1 MRLFHASLVQFYV
14 SVHMKLHDFL
24 VFKFDY
30 ELSSEPPFKIDQVCL
45 TRENGQ
51 NRLDS
56 IGHSCNTI
64 TGQLIKLVQT

>member
-1 MRLFHASLVQFYV
+1 MELFESSLVKFPF
-14 SVHMKLHDFL
+14 SVHMKLNDIL

-30 ELSSEPPFKIDQVCL
+30 ELSIEPPFKIDQFCL
-45 TRENGQ
+45 ARGNGQ

>member
-1 MRLFHASLVQFYV
+1 
-14 SVHMKLHDFL
+14 MKLHDVL

-30 ELSSEPPFKIDQVCL
+30 EFDEPPFKIDQFCL
-45 TRENGQ
+45 ARGNGQ

>member
-1 MRLFHASLVQFYV
+1 
-14 SVHMKLHDFL
+14 MKLHDVL
-24 VFKFDY
+24 IFKFDY
-30 ELSSEPPFKIDQVCL
+30 ELSNEPPFKIDQFCL
-45 TRENGQ
+45 ARSNGQ

>member
-1 MRLFHASLVQFYV
+1 
-14 SVHMKLHDFL
+14 MKLHDVL
-24 VFKFDY
+24 IFKFDY
-30 ELSSEPPFKIDQVCL
+30 ELSNEPPFKIDQFCL
-45 TRENGQ
+45 ARGNGQ